1 MPRFILYSRSYCHLC
16 DDMLKAL
23 NAFLGDA
30 AIPIDVIDVDAD
42 PALVTLYDEL
52 VPVLVGIRDAQAPRQ
67 LRHYVLGENAVRVFL
82 GGNGH

>member
-23 NAFLGDA
+23 NALLGDA

-42 PALVTLYDEL
+42 AALVTLYDEL
-52 VPVLVGIRDAQAPRQ
+52 VPVLVGIRD
-67 LRHYVLGENAVRVFL
+67 GIET
-82 GGNGH
+82 